1 MEMESSSDD
10 YSQDYKEI
18 NPVSKNQKEKR
29 KKKEIQLDFM
39 LMYQEAQRNCGGKQS
54 WYLLLADT
62 SQLLKVPHT
71 SQSDGDYLFTCMSV
85 WEPSHIQTT
94 AKRNGETNGLS
105 CFHNDLI
112 V

>member
-54 WYLLLADT
+54 
-62 SQLLKVPHT
+62 
-71 SQSDGDYLFTCMSV
+71 
-85 WEPSHIQTT
+85 
-94 AKRNGETNGLS
+94 
-105 CFHNDLI
+105 
-112 V
+112 